1 MKCVLKYLF
10 LLWVCMY
17 VSVEIPYF
25 SDNIS
30 GKKDSVCVN
39 GVDAQ
44 LIILTVIECPF
55 TLW

>member
-1 MKCVLKYLF
+1 
-10 LLWVCMY
+10 MY

-30 GKKDSVCVN
+30 EKKDSVCVN

-44 LIILTVIECPF
+44 LVILTVIECPF